1 MKKIERENK
10 CPSPL
15 RHLFVKVMCQET
27 YITLAVDPNY
37 SIANL
42 KSKIM
47 VKTGFPVD
55 EQRIVFNGKNLEDDR
70 TVRDYNIQHESI
82 LNLVLRVPGRYNR
95 MEVTILT
102 EAMGPVATLAVRPT
116 DSIWELKL
124 KIRDLTDCPPDKQIL
139 IFGGK
144 ELENKHTISDYNI
157 VNKSVIYLVEK
168 MEVYLVSQLT
178 QERMSLELSPKDTV
192 ESVKNEIHAKTK
204 ISPYQQVLQF
214 NGRQLDDVHSLNF
227 YDIEDKSTLFLYVA
241 VQIIVRMST
250 GIDVRLNLLK
260 SSTIKN
266 VKEKIQFSDDIPCD
280 RQYLYF
286 HDELLIDN
294 HTLSDYNIQNESIL
308 RCLVKIRIH
317 IKMPNEDEISIDA
330 NPDDDVRSVRDRI
343 LARVPIPPDQ
353 LCLVYNGKKLNN
365 RCTMKHYNLRN
376 GSILYVVKSTGTS
389 VSLLFFE
396 LCNFVFK
403 TN

>member
-1 MKKIERENK
+1 MKDKRSN
-10 CPSPL
+10 
-15 RHLFVKVMCQET
+15 
-27 YITLAVDPNY
+27 
-37 SIANL
+37 
-42 KSKIM
+42 M
-47 VKTGFPVD
+47 VWLVEDEPRPEVLKTGF
-55 EQRIVFNGKNLEDDR
+55 RSRK
-70 TVRDYNIQHESI
+70 
-82 LNLVLRVPGRYNR
+82 R
-95 MEVTILT
+95 MFTIFFST
-102 EAMGPVATLAVRPT
+102 QCM
-116 DSIWELKL
+116 S
-124 KIRDLTDCPPDKQIL
+124 
-139 IFGGK
+139 
-144 ELENKHTISDYNI
+144 
-157 VNKSVIYLVEK
+157 SV
-168 MEVYLVSQLT
+168 
-178 QERMSLELSPKDTV
+178 
-192 ESVKNEIHAKTK
+192 
-204 ISPYQQVLQF
+204 
-214 NGRQLDDVHSLNF
+214 
-227 YDIEDKSTLFLYVA
+227 YVA

-266 VKEKIQFSDDIPCD
+266 VKEKIQSSDDIPCD

-353 LCLVYNGKKLNN
+353 LFLVYNGKKLNN

>member
-1 MKKIERENK
+1 M
-10 CPSPL
+10 
-15 RHLFVKVMCQET
+15 
-27 YITLAVDPNY
+27 
-37 SIANL
+37 
-42 KSKIM
+42 
-47 VKTGFPVD
+47 
-55 EQRIVFNGKNLEDDR
+55 
-70 TVRDYNIQHESI
+70 
-82 LNLVLRVPGRYNR
+82 
-95 MEVTILT
+95 
-102 EAMGPVATLAVRPT
+102 
-116 DSIWELKL
+116 
-124 KIRDLTDCPPDKQIL
+124 
-139 IFGGK
+139 
-144 ELENKHTISDYNI
+144 
-157 VNKSVIYLVEK
+157 NKSVIYLVEK
-168 MEVYLVSQLT
+168 MEVYLVTQLT
-178 QERMSLELSPKDTV
+178 QERMTLELSPKDTV
-192 ESVKNEIHAKTK
+192 ESVKNKIHAKTK

-266 VKEKIQFSDDIPCD
+266 VKEKIQFSDDIPCY

-286 HDELLIDN
+286 HEELLIDN

-343 LARVPIPPDQ
+343 LARVPISPDQ